1 MNIGPL
7 DYEITLEEL
16 NKNLKTVE
24 NCKFT
29 GPDKISNE
37 MIKNGGET
45 LLVAISYMY
54 NIIIKYGEYPAVWK
68 KSIITPI
75 Q

>member
-1 MNIGPL
+1 
-7 DYEITLEEL
+7 
-16 NKNLKTVE
+16 
-24 NCKFT
+24 
-29 GPDKISNE
+29 
-37 MIKNGGET
+37 MIKNDGET

-75 Q
+75 HKSADINDLNNYRGIAVADCLKQNIL